1 MVPGTELPIEYWFYN
16 EVFKWRCGASVWWT
30 AIFSIIISTLYI
42 LLSYLLTLS
51 DYFSALFTLYS
62 FLFVLF
68 ALGIHI
74 LMAIYNTTQCTVLPR
89 ISVTR
94 LGNVVAFFK
103 PKCILQCIFF
113 IMSSIFITIF
123 ASWIM
128 KPTLANLTLPCAEK
142 SEGRC
147 LNEHKLFLIV
157 VAIYQGLLYHLHYYV
172 NQYEYTH
179 FLIIQQAKFFHIK
192 SQLFPIFIESI
203 KLIFKQLV
211 IFYPVF
217 YILGYLPRDMAASIL
232 GLEISSNASLS
243 SINNLLQPD
252 LFLQALLLGT
262 YVYFLW
268 NLSILLLK
276 TYITESYEFSIES
289 GFQHLSNKCLHNALT
304 CKINPWVQYLGF
316 QDLFQLSRFSFARRQ
331 VIFSATFPG
340 CHPKNWTKIYHTCL
354 ETLTALKDST
364 QEFNHNAFVS
374 AAVPQHNTSN
384 WLIQNSA
391 APVSRYMKPTSVGN
405 ISLDETVNG
414 ALHKEEKTKISL
426 STKIWDALKKKPVF
440 GYFLRDLPDATAR
453 KLFSSVQIHIW
464 SVEGLSSLVA
474 ASLIEDSLGIV
485 QQNLP
490 LILDVLLSL
499 YENVERH
506 FKLTSNLGRR
516 SPNNVNTSYDL
527 MLRHA
532 FRSALKS
539 SIYRIVTTFGSCI
552 MDFQLGPEQKR
563 RLKLFLEYKE

>member
-1 MVPGTELPIEYWFYN
+1 MLPGAEDPIGNWFYN
-16 EVFKWRCGASVWWT
+16 EVFRWRCGASIWWT
-30 AIFSIIISTLYI
+30 AVFSIIISILYI

-51 DYFSALFTLYS
+51 DYFTALFTLYS
-62 FLFVLF
+62 IFFVIF
-68 ALGIHI
+68 ATGSHVLVA
-74 LMAIYNTTQCTVLPR
+74 LYNTTQFTVFPR

-94 LGNVVAFFK
+94 LGNVVAFFQ
-103 PKCILQCIFF
+103 PKHILRCFLF
-113 IMSSIFITIF
+113 IISSIFVTIF

-128 KPTLANLTLPCAEK
+128 KPTLANLTVPCPEN
-142 SEGRC
+142 SQSRC

-157 VAIYQGLLYHLHYYV
+157 VATYQGLLYHLRYYV

-179 FLIIQQAKFFHIK
+179 FHIIQQAKFFHIK
-192 SQLFPIFIESI
+192 SQLFPILMESI
-203 KLIFKQLV
+203 KLIFKQLIV
-211 IFYPVF
+211 FYPLF
-217 YILGYLPRDMAASIL
+217 YFIGYFPRDIAAKVF
-232 GLEISSNASLS
+232 GLEISSSMSLS
-243 SINNLLQPD
+243 SIHNLLQPD
-252 LFLQALLLGT
+252 LFTQALLLGS
-262 YVYFLW
+262 YVYFIW

-276 TYITESYEFSIES
+276 TYVTESYEFSIES
-289 GFQHLSNKCLHNALT
+289 GFEHLSNRCLHNALT
-304 CKINPWVQYLGF
+304 CKNNAWLQYLGF

-340 CHPKNWTKIYHTCL
+340 CHPKNWNQIYHTCL
-354 ETLTALKDST
+354 ETLNTLKDAT

-374 AAVPQHNTSN
+374 AAVPQQNASN
-384 WLIQNSA
+384 WLIQNST
-391 APVSRYMKPTSVGN
+391 APVNRFVKPTSVGH
-405 ISLDETVNG
+405 ISLNETAAG
-414 ALHKEEKTKISL
+414 LHKDKKVKISL
-426 STKIWDALKKKPVF
+426 STKILDALKKKPVF

-464 SVEGLSSLVA
+464 AVEGLSSLVA
-474 ASLIEDSLGIV
+474 ASLHEDSLGIV

-490 LILDVLLSL
+490 LILDVFLSL

-532 FRSALKS
+532 FRSTLKS
-539 SIYRIVTTFGSCI
+539 SIYQMASTFGDCI
-552 MDFQLGPEQKR
+552 LDFKLGPEQKR